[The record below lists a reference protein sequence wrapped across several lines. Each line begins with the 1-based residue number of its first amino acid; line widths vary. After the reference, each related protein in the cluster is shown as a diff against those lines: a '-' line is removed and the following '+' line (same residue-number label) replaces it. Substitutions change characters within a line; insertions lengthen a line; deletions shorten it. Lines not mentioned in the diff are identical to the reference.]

1 MVMKKLEP
9 VNERPLVLDTKDDGH
24 SCIAH
29 TSVTCG
35 QNSGIPMCWDTI
47 FFPTEQGNDDSASLC
62 WESHELERAIDILGQ
77 PCVSVRV
84 SCDQSRGIIAL
95 RLCDVFPDGTS
106 MLITKG
112 RNSKIFFFTL
122 VMLKTVIVIN
132 RFVSSYLKKNNLTRE
147 IHCQVC
153 SI

>member
-1 MVMKKLEP
+1 MAMKKLEP

-35 QNSGIPMCWDTI
+35 QDSGIPMCFGSI
-47 FFPTEQGNDDSASLC
+47 FFPVEQGNDDSASSC
-62 WESHELERAIDILGQ
+62 WESHELEKAIDIFGQ
-77 PCVSVRV
+77 PCVNVRL

-95 RLCDVFPDGTS
+95 RLCDVFPDGSS

-112 RNSKIFFFTL
+112 RNNKIELFTL

-132 RFVSSYLKKNNLTRE
+132 RFFSSYF
-147 IHCQVC
+147 
-153 SI
+153 